1 MPGVSWEPELE
12 ELRRREAL
20 AREMGGEE
28 RVARQHASGRLTVRE
43 RVERLFDADS
53 FHETGAIAGRGE
65 YDEAGELT
73 GFLPANMVVGQGR
86 IDGRRAVVQGD
97 DFTVRGGAADAAI
110 WQKMVY
116 AERMAHDLRLPLVR
130 LVDGTGG
137 GGSVKSLESMG
148 FTYVPFVPGFELTVA
163 NLSRVPVVA
172 AALGPVAGLGA
183 ARVVA
188 SHFAVIVKGTS
199 QLFVAGP
206 PVVAAAMGETPDK
219 EELGGARAQA
229 RAGAVDNVA
238 ADEDDAL
245 AQLRTFLSY
254 LPGNV
259 WEAPPVASSADPAD
273 RREEELLAIVP
284 RESRSP
290 YEARR
295 ILDLVLDSGSRF
307 ELGAAYGRSLITALG
322 RLGGRPVGVLASD
335 PKHYGGGLTA
345 EASEKAARFV
355 DMCDQFHLPLLNMVD
370 QPGFVIG
377 TDAERKGTIRRGTRA
392 MFSIYQA
399 SVPAVSVIV
408 RKAFGVAGAAHGDH
422 SRLNLRYAWP
432 SGDWGSLPIEGGIEA
447 AYRRELEASDD
458 PAALRAEIEERLN
471 AVRSPFRTAERFGI
485 EEIIDP
491 RDTRPLLCDWAERA
505 HELIAHEVAAGPK
518 ARGLR
523 P

>member
-1 MPGVSWEPELE
+1 MSWEPELE

-65 YDEAGELT
+65 YDDAGELT
-73 GFLPANMVVGQGR
+73 GFLAANMVVGQGR

-254 LPGNV
+254 LPGSV
-259 WEAPPVASSADPAD
+259 WEAPPVTSSADPAD
-273 RREEELLAIVP
+273 RREEELLANRAAREPQPLRGAPDP
-284 RESRSP
+284 RPGAGLGVAIRAR
-290 YEARR
+290 ARR
-295 ILDLVLDSGSRF
+295 
-307 ELGAAYGRSLITALG
+307 T
-322 RLGGRPVGVLASD
+322 
-335 PKHYGGGLTA
+335 
-345 EASEKAARFV
+345 AAR
-355 DMCDQFHLPLLNMVD
+355 
-370 QPGFVIG
+370 
-377 TDAERKGTIRRGTRA
+377 
-392 MFSIYQA
+392 
-399 SVPAVSVIV
+399 
-408 RKAFGVAGAAHGDH
+408 
-422 SRLNLRYAWP
+422 
-432 SGDWGSLPIEGGIEA
+432 
-447 AYRRELEASDD
+447 
-458 PAALRAEIEERLN
+458 
-471 AVRSPFRTAERFGI
+471 
-485 EEIIDP
+485 
-491 RDTRPLLCDWAERA
+491 
-505 HELIAHEVAAGPK
+505 
-518 ARGLR
+518 
-523 P
+523 